1 MSKIVAR
8 REAVYGLYRY
18 GDFVAIARKTGLS
31 APTVSRAL
39 RGEPCT
45 ISTARKICDL
55 FGALHTPECR
65 GSGGLL
71 PRARKQRRRFAL
83 CRLLQLKG
91 LDGREV
97 EDEGLE
103 SRCEE
108 LGAKQ

>member
-55 FGALHTPECR
+55 FGNFGFCL
-65 GSGGLL
+65 
-71 PRARKQRRRFAL
+71 
-83 CRLLQLKG
+83 
-91 LDGREV
+91 
-97 EDEGLE
+97 
-103 SRCEE
+103 SRCLDVPHFTEGVHIKRKIIK
-108 LGAKQ
+108 LIFIDGYR